1 MTLML
6 VFTQKLSPQAV
17 MSGGNG
23 EKGGGGGC
31 VLKC

>member
-23 EKGGGGGC
+23 EKGGG
-31 VLKC
+31 VVF